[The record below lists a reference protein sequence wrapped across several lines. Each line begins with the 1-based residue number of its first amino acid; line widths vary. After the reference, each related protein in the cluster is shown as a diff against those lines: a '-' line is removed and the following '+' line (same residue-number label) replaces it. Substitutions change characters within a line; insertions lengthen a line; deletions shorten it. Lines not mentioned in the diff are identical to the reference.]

1 MLGWVLA
8 AVRSRTARGNSP
20 ELLESRREGPRLL
33 AAIMLVLCQLQR
45 PQFPSSVLTAATK
58 DSSLGYRRFG

>member
-8 AVRSRTARGNSP
+8 AVGSRTALDNSP
-20 ELLESRREGPRLL
+20 ELLESRVEGPRLF
-33 AAIMLVLCQLQR
+33 ATNMLVLCQLQR
-45 PQFPSSVLTAATK
+45 PQFPSSMLRAVTK